1 MDKVCSIARA
11 VGVLLAIV
19 AVFTNIPYA
28 ATILIVLGAIAAL
41 NNAPEDSTRVYMITI
56 VLFLIAKSVAVVP
69 TAGAT
74 LAAIF
79 TNLDMALIGASL
91 VSVVL
96 GLYARLRADWM
107 PGAAA

>member
-1 MDKVCSIARA
+1 LDKVCAVARA
-11 VGVLLAIV
+11 LAVLLAIV
-19 AVFTNIPYA
+19 FVFLNTPYA

-41 NNAPEDSTRVYMITI
+41 NNGPEDSTRVYMITI

-79 TNLDMALIGASL
+79 TNLDMGLIGASL
-91 VSVVL
+91 VSVIL
-96 GLYARLRADWM
+96 GLYARIRRDWA
-107 PGAAA
+107 PGATA

>member
-1 MDKVCSIARA
+1 LGKVCAAARA
-11 VGVLLAIV
+11 LAVLLAIV
-19 AVFTNIPYA
+19 FVFYNTPYA

-69 TAGAT
+69 MAGAT
-74 LAAIF
+74 LATIF
-79 TNLDMALIGASL
+79 SNLDMGLIGASL

-96 GLYARLRADWM
+96 GLYARIRGDWM
-107 PGAAA
+107 PGAA

>member
-1 MDKVCSIARA
+1 MDKVIAVARA
-11 VGVLLAIV
+11 IGVLLAVV
-19 AVFTNIPYA
+19 AAFVTIPYV
-28 ATILIVLGAIAAL
+28 ATVLLVLGAIAAL
-41 NNAPEDSTRVYMITI
+41 NNTPDDSTRVYMITI

-69 TAGAT
+69 TAGGI

-96 GLYARLRADWM
+96 GLYARIRRDWA
-107 PGAAA
+107 PGATT